1 MNQESKFTDVIKK
14 ARESRDYADTL
25 NRALYGMTFEEVIK
39 TISNKEE
46 KRGEEI
52 RNAKSKSVD

>member
-1 MNQESKFTDVIKK
+1 MDQDHKFKDVIKK

-39 TISNKEE
+39 TLSNKEE
-46 KRGEEI
+46 KSGGGD
-52 RNAKSKSVD
+52 SKCRE